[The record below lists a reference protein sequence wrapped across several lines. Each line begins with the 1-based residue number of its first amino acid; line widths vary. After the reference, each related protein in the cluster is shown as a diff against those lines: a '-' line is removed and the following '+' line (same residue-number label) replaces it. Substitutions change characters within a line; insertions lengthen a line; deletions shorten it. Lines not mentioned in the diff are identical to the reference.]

1 MQVCIGA
8 WPEVSMGGSAHRER
22 VAAELKRIR
31 EGLGVPG
38 EEVAA
43 ALGWS
48 QPKVSR
54 IENAR
59 IAVSTR
65 DLATLLHY
73 YGVPE
78 EIRAELLAV
87 TADDEGWCR
96 YASVHG
102 RR

>member
-1 MQVCIGA
+1 MA
-8 WPEVSMGGSAHRER
+8 RRTGSG
-22 VAAELKRIR
+22 LPLNWKRIR

-59 IAVSTR
+59 
-65 DLATLLHY
+65 
-73 YGVPE
+73 
-78 EIRAELLAV
+78 
-87 TADDEGWCR
+87 
-96 YASVHG
+96 
-102 RR
+102 